1 MTTLVQQKPPQQQLN
16 SVYHF
21 ALIKILVVHQLG
33 LQGITWDDFISRDF
47 FRAPERVSEV
57 RHEGEPSQ
65 QYEHHETRPISITYQ
80 KGTRPLFA
88 AAERVLSPPSV
99 ERASLSTS
107 APQVQDKGKKPK
119 HKERL
124 SGEPSGF
131 VIIHDDETVS
141 DSEEAQYSK
150 IIKEQETDIQA
161 LQLKLEM
168 AKWNIRY
175 REQRN
180 KQLEDQHAIIEL
192 QNIRENRQAAQ
203 HRRIDFTSLE
213 RQVNEDREANL
224 ERVNIYLEKR
234 LNKANRDN
242 ALLRHMTMHYR
253 ARNLVCKSRIRNLK
267 ANLKKAVK
275 KQKRKKELDRL
286 RILAEAS
293 LAHHHT

>member
-1 MTTLVQQKPPQQQLN
+1 MYSRNPL
-16 SVYHF
+16 SGVYHF

-33 LQGITWDDFISRDF
+33 LRGITWDDFISRDF

-65 QYEHHETRPISITYQ
+65 QYEHHEIRLISITYHRD
-80 KGTRPLFA
+80 TRPLFA
-88 AAERVLSPPSV
+88 AAKRVLSPPSV
-99 ERASLSTS
+99 EGASLPTS

-119 HKERL
+119 RKERP

-131 VIIHDDETVS
+131 VIIHDDETTS
-141 DSEEAQYSK
+141 DLEEAQYNR

-161 LQLKLEM
+161 LQLQLEM

-175 REQRN
+175 LEQRN

-192 QNIRENRQAAQ
+192 QNIRENHQAAQ

-224 ERVNIYLEKR
+224 ERVNIYLEKQ

-242 ALLRHMTMHYR
+242 ALLRHMAMHYR
-253 ARNLVCKSRIRNLK
+253 ARNLVCKARIRNLK
-267 ANLKKAVK
+267 ENLKKAVK
-275 KQKRKKELDRL
+275 KQKRQKELDRL
-286 RILAEAS
+286 WILAEAS
-293 LAHHHT
+293 LVHHHT